1 MIAAAPTI
9 PTPTLAASIFDWLL
23 GLKRLSTGD
32 DRAQLGWRV
41 DVAGWIW
48 IIIILAAVGL
58 AFWSYSKLTGSRPA
72 RTALATLRAL
82 LLLLL
87 AALIAGPMLVVEDY
101 RLDPDWLLV
110 LVDRSASMKIR
121 DVVDDTDQAD
131 AGKDGI
137 GGVSLVAGRPPITR
151 DESLRRALGE
161 HADLFSTDKLGKDRR
176 IIWLGFDSLTREID
190 SPTPPASTD
199 SGDRAAA
206 KLPDP
211 AGNTTAIRSAIEQAL
226 QRATGRPVSGIVL
239 FTDGRTPQATG
250 ADLVAKLKQQRIGV
264 YAVPLGSPRTPL
276 NLVVSRVE
284 SPERAYINDT
294 VPVTV
299 SIDTYPQDAALD
311 RDRLSIRLVE
321 KQTGRVL
328 DEKKGKEIDLGGSSA
343 PGAGATSGKPVRLST
358 ETAVAGRQSW
368 RVELVYD
375 APADAPIEKRELV
388 TDDNAQDVN
397 VELVDKPIRVLYV
410 EGYPRWEYRYL
421 KTLLIRE
428 KSIDSSMMLIS
439 ADRTFAQEGDS
450 PITRLPVSPEE
461 FKPYDVIIIGDV
473 PANFFSA
480 EQLALMKDHVSAR
493 GAGLIWIGGDYAT
506 PRSYDNTPLAELLP
520 MRRPGEVKRADPSL
534 GTISLRP
541 QPLAEALNVLRLR
554 SESVAS
560 GAPRRSEAQSWPANL
575 PQFLWAQDIG
585 RLKPTAEVLAASQ
598 EFPDLGGGAPGA
610 LPLVSRIRYGGGQA
624 VYVASD
630 ETWRWRYGR
639 GELYF
644 QQFWIQII
652 RMLGRERLQ
661 QRDERVY
668 LQVSNRRVQSGQQ
681 VKVSLHVRDA
691 QLARDP
697 KPRISIAVTKADNPK
712 GPALDRIDLT
722 PVGAAEG
729 SGADGAGREYSA
741 VWQAN
746 VNGDLVLRVLDAS
759 MEDAAGEPIEII
771 APDDELRQPA
781 TDHPR
786 LQTLAD
792 ETGGKVVALSDLDQL
807 NTLIP
812 RRATRTPNDI
822 REALWDSPL
831 AMLLVVL
838 LITAEWIGRKVI
850 RLV

>member
-1 MIAAAPTI
+1 MIPHDLTSFSLPHAA
-9 PTPTLAASIFDWLL
+9 PTLAAGIVDWLL
-23 GLKRLSTGD
+23 GLTRLSTGD
-32 DRAQLGWRV
+32 ERAQLGWRV
-41 DVAGWIW
+41 EVAGWLW
-48 IIIILAAVGL
+48 ILIIAAGVLL
-58 AFWSYSKLTGSRPA
+58 AFWSYSRLAGSKSA
-72 RTALATLRAL
+72 RAVLAALRAML
-82 LLLLL
+82 LILL

-121 DVVDDTDQAD
+121 DVID
-131 AGKDGI
+131 AGGKTE
-137 GGVSLVAGRPPITR
+137 GVDLVSAGSPITR
-151 DESLRRALGE
+151 DESLRRALGS
-161 HADLFSTDKLGKDRR
+161 HAGLFAADKLGKDRR
-176 IIWLGFDSLTREID
+176 IIWLGFDGLTREIE
-190 SPTPPASTD
+190 PPAATSPDT
-199 SGDRAAA
+199 GGAM
-206 KLPDP
+206 KLPEP
-211 AGNTTAIRSAIEQAL
+211 VGSTTAIRSAIEHAL

-250 ADLVAKLKQQRIGV
+250 ADLVARLKQQRIGV
-264 YAVPLGSPRTPL
+264 YPVPLGSPRTPL

-299 SIDTYPQDAALD
+299 SIDTYPQDAAID
-311 RDRLSIRLVE
+311 RDRLSVRLVD

-328 DEKKGKEIDLGGSSA
+328 DEKRGQEIDLGA
-343 PGAGATSGKPVRLST
+343 AAKPVRLST
-358 ETAVAGRQSW
+358 ESAAAGRQSW

-375 APADAPIEKRELV
+375 APPDAPIEKRELV
-388 TDDNAQDVN
+388 TDDNVQELSVD
-397 VELVDKPIRVLYV
+397 LVDKPIRVLYV

-439 ADRTFAQEGDS
+439 ADRAFAQEGDS

-473 PANFFSA
+473 PASFFSG
-480 EQLALMKDHVSAR
+480 EQLALMKDHVAAR

-506 PRSYDNTPLAELLP
+506 PRSFDNTPLAELLP
-520 MRRPGEVKRADPSL
+520 MRKPGEVKRADPSL
-534 GTISLRP
+534 GAISLRP

-554 SESVAS
+554 SEAG
-560 GAPRRSEAQSWPANL
+560 GARRADALNWPANL
-575 PQFLWAQDIG
+575 PQFLWAQDLG

-598 EFPDLGGGAPGA
+598 EFPDLGGAGAGA

-668 LQVSNRRVQSGQQ
+668 LQVGNRRVRSGQQ

-691 QLARDP
+691 QLAKEP
-697 KPRISIAVTKADNPK
+697 KPRIAVAVTRADQPK

-722 PVGAAEG
+722 PVGGEG
-729 SGADGAGREYSA
+729 AGPDGAGREYAA
-741 VWQAN
+741 VWRAS
-746 VNGDLVLRVLDAS
+746 VDGDLILRVLDPAL
-759 MEDAAGEPIEII
+759 EDAAGEPIEVV

-786 LQTLAD
+786 LRTLAED
-792 ETGGKVVALSDLDQL
+792 TGGKVVALNDLEQL

-838 LITAEWIGRKVI
+838 LITAEWIGRKLI